1 MNVNVNAELKT
12 LSGNTLVENEKP
24 VLLKAIIVNALL
36 FPVEEEE
43 GKLKAKKYALAVKT
57 ESASDV
63 CEYELEDI
71 VLIKELIGKFFTTLI
86 VGQCYELLG

>member
-1 MNVNVNAELKT
+1 MNVKVNTELKT
-12 LSGNTLVENEKP
+12 LAGEVLVENEKP

-57 ESASDV
+57 EAASDV
-63 CEYELEDI
+63 CDYELEDI
-71 VLIKELIGKFFTTLI
+71 VLIKELIGKFFTTII

>member
-1 MNVNVNAELKT
+1 MNVKVNTELKT
-12 LSGNTLVENEKP
+12 LEGAVLLENEKT

-36 FPVEEEE
+36 FPIEDEE
-43 GKLKAKKYALAVKT
+43 GKIKAKKYALAVKT
-57 ESASDV
+57 EGASDM
-63 CEYELEDI
+63 CEYDLEDI